1 VVCVAGTVNCKI
13 SVNVNKQSSC
23 LSRRTYATKMPNLPG
38 VPSKNGPGIQKH
50 ISALKY
56 KSRNAAYKKRLTP
69 GKDEWSIVG
78 YSVAESFDIIGL
90 SEALVEQ
97 RIYDQ
102 IRLADDVDHSCLFVT
117 NQYQVDVETKEIFIF
132 KEGCLVFWNVPEL
145 ERDSVLRFVKAY
157 GEDCY
162 ENQLI
167 FDESEMMSYCESKN
181 GSSHLSKGVIHVESC
196 ADPLVKYAFS
206 NAIVSSVKLG
216 TWEAS
221 LDRIID
227 SIEHISEDMKRNNVK
242 MTLAEVMQKTGE
254 MLALRHMINLS
265 SDLLDTPDFYW
276 DREQLEQFYHS
287 TCSHLAVGKR
297 TKVVNEKLSH
307 CIELMELIANQLNAD
322 HGARL
327 EWIIIILIAIEIG
340 FEVLHVIRN

>member
-1 VVCVAGTVNCKI
+1 MT
-13 SVNVNKQSSC
+13 
-23 LSRRTYATKMPNLPG
+23 
-38 VPSKNGPGIQKH
+38 KH
-50 ISALKY
+50 ISSLKY
-56 KSRNAAYKKRLTP
+56 KSRSGASKKRLTP

-78 YSVAESFDIIGL
+78 YSVAESFDILG
-90 SEALVEQ
+90 LVEGVERQ
-97 RIYDQ
+97 RIYSQ
-102 IRLADDVDHSCLFVT
+102 MPLADDVDHSCLYIT
-117 NQYQVDVETKEIFIF
+117 NQLQVDVQTREIFIF
-132 KEGCLVFWNVPEL
+132 KDGCVVFWNVPEL

-162 ENQLI
+162 EDQLI
-167 FDESEMMSYCESKN
+167 FDESEMMNYCESQN
-181 GSSHLSKGVIHVESC
+181 GNSYLTKGVIHVGKE
-196 ADPLVKYAFS
+196 ADTLAKYAFS
-206 NAIVSSVKLG
+206 NAIVASVKLG

-227 SIEHISEDMKRNNVK
+227 SIEHISEDMQRNNVK

-276 DREQLEQFYHS
+276 DREQLEQIYHQ

-297 TKVVNEKLSH
+297 TQVVNAKLSH
-307 CIELMELIANQLNAD
+307 CIELMTLIADQLNAD

-340 FEVLHVIRN
+340 FEVLHAVKNH